1 MVWTVPRTDVL
12 LKVLGAPHRSDLV
25 TSLFRLTEAL
35 LDRGA
40 TVQVWTCAEA
50 TGLTR
55 AGLGDRKPPDLTDR
69 SVTYPSTAKLVREV
83 LTGYPGRISWYVCR
97 FCCVDRGAAEQIP
110 EVRVRPAA
118 RFWEHVLAA
127 DKTVVLGVC

>member
-1 MVWTVPRTDVL
+1 MWTVPRTDVL
-12 LKVLGAPHRSDLV
+12 LKVLGAPHQTELV
-25 TSLFRLTEAL
+25 SSLFRLAEAL

-55 AGLGDRKPPDLTDR
+55 ASLGRSKPPDLTDR
-69 SVTYPSTAKLVREV
+69 AVDHPSTATLVCD
-83 LTGYPGRISWYVCR
+83 LLAAAPGRISWYACR
-97 FCCVDRGAAEQIP
+97 FCCLDRGAGEQIP
-110 EVRVRPAA
+110 EVRVRPPA
-118 RFWEHVLAA
+118 RFWEHVQAA